1 MKEFICSWIWSEDKK
16 KENRIRLS
24 WQGIDL
30 LLGFGPRI
38 CLWLDWAREQKKR
51 KETAFVLSWQRISF
65 VVGFGT
71 RTKKK
76 KGNCIRF
83 IVPKNS
89 FCVSIWH
96 ENTKKEKKPH
106 PFCHAPRIDLQL
118 GFGPRTKERNRDS
131 SFFHDPIGFLCGWIL
146 TPV

>member
-76 KGNCIRF
+76 ERKLHPFYRAQEFILRF
-83 IVPKNS
+83 DLAREHEKRKETASVLSCPKNS
-89 FCVSIWH
+89 FCV
-96 ENTKKEKKPH
+96 
-106 PFCHAPRIDLQL
+106 
-118 GFGPRTKERNRDS
+118 
-131 SFFHDPIGFLCGWIL
+131 
-146 TPV
+146 